1 MRDRLAEELLARV
14 LKWTNEDIARE
25 RPVIQ
30 ALAAY
35 KYDEYQQFSAGSRF
49 IESLALWLNQ
59 FTTVKERHA
68 AYEFVKTRLIFC
80 SSAEMRHLVEMA
92 YADHIRPL
100 LIERCALGGAD
111 RYRPSAIAER
121 MAFKVRQRQCLF
133 LGLSDGARID
143 AFRRA
148 NTPALNHEQI
158 WQTHELS
165 EERVAKLL
173 SKLHEHIVQLLGPQ
187 TQSAVRFRTLV
198 LLDDFSASGTSYYAL
213 PATAPPGA
221 PPGGKVAQFFGDICA
236 DAPAAGLVD
245 LADLEVVLLLY
256 MATEQALTHLREA
269 SAATWGTRGIRYS
282 VDAVQV
288 LPNDVRVRRGGSE
301 LINWLIDNRRYYDAT
316 IHDSHMKKGG
326 TPDARYGYGD
336 CGLPL
341 VLHHNTPNNS
351 VALLMSYENTT
362 FRGLFPRIQRH
373 REMS

>member
-1 MRDRLAEELLARV
+1 MRDRLAEELLVSV
-14 LKWTNEDIARE
+14 LKWTNEKVALE

-35 KYDEYQQFSAGSRF
+35 KYDEYQQFSAAIRF

-59 FTTVKERHA
+59 FATVEERHT

-80 SSAEMRHLVEMA
+80 SSAEMRHLVGMA
-92 YADHIRPL
+92 YSDHIRPM
-100 LIERCALGGAD
+100 LIERCAAGDAD
-111 RYRPSAIAER
+111 RYRPSAVAAR
-121 MAFKVRQRQCLF
+121 TDFKVRQRQCLF

-143 AFRRA
+143 TFRRA

-165 EERVAKLL
+165 DERVTKLL
-173 SKLHEHIVQLLGPQ
+173 GKLDEHLAQIVGRQ
-187 TQSAVRFRTLV
+187 TQPDERRFRTLV

-213 PATAPPGA
+213 SATPPL
-221 PPGGKVAQFFGDICA
+221 GGKVAHFFDDICRNT
-236 DAPAAGLVD
+236 PAARLID
-245 LADLEVVLLLY
+245 LADLEVFILLY
-256 MATEQALTHLREA
+256 MATEQSLTHLRDA
-269 SAATWGTRGIRYS
+269 SAATWGKRGIPCS

-288 LPNDVRVRRGGSE
+288 LSNDVRLQRGGSE
-301 LINWLIDNRRYYDAT
+301 SINRLIDDPRYYDPT
-316 IHDSHMKKGG
+316 IHDPHMQKGK
-326 TPDARYGYGD
+326 TSDSRYGYGD

-351 VALLMSYENTT
+351 AALLMSYEDKT

-373 REMS
+373 KEMS